1 MLGHHNTNTD
11 RRSRHTTANKI
22 RPHAFGVKGAI
33 ADSVT
38 GSPRLTST
46 CTDIEAQ
53 PPNTS
58 FGYSRRLDPAKRAN
72 LWHLPAKNHR
82 RPAKV
87 SSEHKVH
94 TTGRDQWLQLMID
107 DHQHTTPAPP
117 PGTSQRRSQQVAALL
132 VGSSLLLVSRPVAV
146 NQVHP
151 HRICLDHRP
160 KINISTN
167 ADPHTP
173 LPKEVVSDTPVWRIL
188 QLPWVSPSRR

>member
-1 MLGHHNTNTD
+1 MHRHRSTAAKHELRLQQETGPCQESQPVTPSCKEPPSPNEGKFGARSTYQGKRSVAAADD
-11 RRSRHTTANKI
+11 RRSPAYN
-22 RPHAFGVKGAI
+22 
-33 ADSVT
+33 T
-38 GSPRLTST
+38 GT
-46 CTDIEAQ
+46 
-53 PPNTS
+53 
-58 FGYSRRLDPAKRAN
+58 
-72 LWHLPAKNHR
+72 
-82 RPAKV
+82 
-87 SSEHKVH
+87 
-94 TTGRDQWLQLMID
+94 
-107 DHQHTTPAPP
+107 P

-132 VGSSLLLVSRPVAV
+132 VGSSLLLVSRPVVV